1 MTAKN
6 RIQRLKN
13 GIFVKNMVVK
23 GLMFD
28 YETIQHNLEIKCVAT
43 NFCGLTFN
51 LGWSNIKVCE
61 F

>member
-23 GLMFD
+23 WLRAK
-28 YETIQHNLEIKCVAT
+28 EQNVIWEQNLLNASLERI
-43 NFCGLTFN
+43 
-51 LGWSNIKVCE
+51 
-61 F
+61 